1 MSDLVVL
8 LSGGLDSTVAA
19 EIARQSGHLHSV
31 VSFCYGQAN
40 TVQEM
45 SAADRWATRHKV
57 TRKVFTVDVP
67 GVSALDIGAGTHGPR
82 VVPGRNLLLLSHAV
96 AYALSV
102 GACRVWIGC
111 NADDAEDYP
120 DCRRDF
126 IEGVGYMT
134 WNAYGLRVWA
144 PLVDLTKRQV
154 VAKARELGIDIA
166 DTWSCYQPSIAR
178 PLEPCGTCNA
188 CRLRIEAGA

>member
-45 SAADRWATRHKV
+45 AAADRWASRHKV
-57 TRKVFTVDVP
+57 PRKVFAIDVP
-67 GVSALDIGAGTHGPR
+67 GATALDIGAGAEGPR
-82 VVPGRNLLLLSHAV
+82 VVPGRNLLLISHAA

-126 IEGVGYMT
+126 IEAVGFMT
-134 WNAYGLRVWA
+134 WAAYGLRVWA
-144 PLVDLTKRQV
+144 PLVDLSKRQV
-154 VAKARELGIDIA
+154 VAKAHELGVDIA
-166 DTWSCYQPSIAR
+166 DTWSCYQPSPER
-178 PLEPCGTCNA
+178 PLDPCGTCNA
-188 CRLRIEAGA
+188 CRLRIKAVA